1 MVLGRFAAM
10 ARWDVQNAIAV
21 VEGRQVMSGPFVDAF
36 GRGIK
41 YLRLSVTDRCD
52 LRCRYCMSETMTFL
66 PSKQLLS
73 FDELDRVARCFIASG
88 VDKIRVTGGEP
99 LVRKDI
105 MRLFRSLAPVFGGRS
120 TAGTYPHD
128 QRYPAIAICGGTA

>member
-1 MVLGRFAAM
+1 MTFCRLAAV
-10 ARWDVQNAIAV
+10 ARWDVQNATAV
-21 VEGRQVMSGPFVDAF
+21 LERRQVMSVPFVDAF
-36 GRGIK
+36 GSGVK

-52 LRCRYCMSETMTFL
+52 LRCRYCMSAAMTFL
-66 PSKQLLS
+66 PSKELLS

-105 MRLFRSLAPVFGGRS
+105 MRLFRGLARYLADE
-120 TAGTYPHD
+120 AGQELART
-128 QRYPAIAICGGTA
+128 QSA